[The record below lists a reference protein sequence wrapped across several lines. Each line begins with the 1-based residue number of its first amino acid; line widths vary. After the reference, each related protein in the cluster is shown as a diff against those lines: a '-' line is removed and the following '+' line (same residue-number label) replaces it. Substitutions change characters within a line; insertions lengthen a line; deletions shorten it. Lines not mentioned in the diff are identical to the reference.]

1 MKTTFNLIAT
11 TLVLLG
17 LVATPPTFASSNY
30 GVIQLS

>member
-1 MKTTFNLIAT
+1 MKTTFKLIAT

-17 LVATPPTFASSNY
+17 LVATAPTFASSNC